1 LLLSLDR
8 FVQFRDDVIDAALLY
23 LYFVKGQGQSDDC
36 ISSVSNHGRCHSSLM
51 IGNHVGGQRLDAVD

>member
-1 LLLSLDR
+1 
-8 FVQFRDDVIDAALLY
+8 VQFRDDVIDAALLY